1 LKDSIMTQA
10 PRVSIVIPTYNSA
23 TYLAP
28 TVESVGAQTFADWQL
43 VLFDDGS
50 SDGTVELAEAV
61 AKGDPRIRV
70 VRGEHGGIAAT
81 RNGGYRQTH
90 PETEFVIFLDSDDT
104 WEARALELLVS
115 ALDGHP
121 ECPAAH
127 GLARSVD
134 PQGKQYE
141 GDDLPDVMRH
151 RRELHDGRLVDLPI
165 SAPTSF
171 EAELVLN
178 NATTPG
184 TTLIRRQVFESL
196 GGFEASVVPAED
208 WDMNL
213 QIARLGGFALVNE
226 VILNWRRY
234 PNSTSSAS
242 KRNRRARLGVWRR
255 TLQSSA
261 NTPKQ
266 RKAAWKTLASEF
278 RSLGAVSRR
287 ALMRGQVWPA
297 GKSLILM
304 LLYARVMTQVALERQ
319 VNRWRVRN
327 ASAPRPS
334 EKTA

>member
-1 LKDSIMTQA
+1 MMQA

-28 TVESVGAQTFADWQL
+28 TIESVCAQTFADWQL

-50 SDGTVELAEAV
+50 SDSTVELAETLAQHN
-61 AKGDPRIRV
+61 PRIRI
-70 VRGEHGGIAAT
+70 VRGDHGGIAAA
-81 RNGGYRQTH
+81 RNSGYRQTH
-90 PETEFVIFLDSDDT
+90 PESEFVIFLDHDDT

-127 GLARSVD
+127 GLARSID

-141 GDDLPDVMRH
+141 GDDLPDVMRQ
-151 RRELHDGRLVDLPI
+151 RRELHGGRLVDLPI

-178 NATTPG
+178 NATTAG
-184 TTLIRRQVFESL
+184 TTLIRRRVLESV
-196 GGFEASVVPAED
+196 GGFEASVVPADD

-213 QIARLGGFALVNE
+213 RIARLGGFALVNE

-234 PNSTSSAS
+234 PDSASIAS

-278 RSLGAVSRR
+278 RSLGAASRR

-297 GKSLILM
+297 GKTLILM

-327 ASAPRPS
+327 ESAPRPS